1 MATRKKSPTTF
12 VPDAPHAT
20 DSDATEVLDI
30 DTELA
35 PAPTSDLDASLC
47 ATCGEPLVW
56 HEEACSATAPAAA
69 PESRPTRFTLDAPP
83 EADPGLTPRPFAYAL
98 GQTVQPTPD
107 APVHTIV
114 WRGQVKA
121 RHPRLGLIHR
131 VNVYRLDNGYWDCYY
146 ETDLRAA

>member
-1 MATRKKSPTTF
+1 MATRKKSTSTF
-12 VPDAPHAT
+12 VPDVPLVVV
-20 DSDATEVLDI
+20 SDAAEVAAIDI
-30 DTELA
+30 ELT

-47 ATCGEPLVW
+47 ATCGEPLAW
-56 HEEACSATAPAAA
+56 HEEACGVPIAA
-69 PESRPTRFTLDAPP
+69 PENRPTRSAP
-83 EADPGLTPRPFAYAL
+83 EALPEVDPGLTPRPFAYAL

-107 APVHTIV
+107 ASVHTIV

>member
-1 MATRKKSPTTF
+1 MATRKKSTATF
-12 VPDAPHAT
+12 VPDVMHVA
-20 DSDATEVLDI
+20 DSDAMQVLDT
-30 DTELA
+30 DTELT
-35 PAPTSDLDASLC
+35 PAHTSDLDASLC
-47 ATCGEPLVW
+47 ATCGEPLAW
-56 HEEACSATAPAAA
+56 HEEACSVPDAT
-69 PESRPTRFTLDAPP
+69 PESRPTRSVLEVLP
-83 EADPGLTPRPFAYAL
+83 ETDPGLTPRPFAYAL

-107 APVHTIV
+107 APAHTIV